1 LTVDDRSLQA
11 ALAACDP
18 HGLEA
23 AYRAY
28 ADQLYTYCRGM
39 LADPA
44 AAADAVHDT
53 FVLATSRAG
62 ELTES
67 QRLRGW
73 LYAIARNEC
82 LRRSRD
88 PDRATVL
95 PVTAITGIPTDEP
108 VSTLPSTEIHELV
121 VTAAG
126 GMEPL
131 MWQLFELVGRHRLPA
146 YETGVILG
154 LPVAQVPVRLARA
167 LGQLERAVGAL
178 LVAQAGRRDC
188 PRLAETLRQWGGRF
202 TPAIQEQAIRHLDS
216 CPPCAEG
223 RWRRLPPSLVAAYR
237 AAPWLPVPAML
248 WPRLK
253 LHCFDP
259 GLASERDAVVRRAE
273 RFDPATGFPQPL
285 PVHRRRRVA
294 PVAVAAAAAA
304 LLAAGTG
311 ALALAGDEPAPAPVT
326 APTAPPAPLPT
337 GPATGGETPT
347 PSTTPTRSVRSQ
359 VARGATPL
367 VAPLP
372 SEPTATPGPTAGPR
386 PLTLEASVEAD
397 CFWNGWF
404 GYRLVVTA
412 VGDQPLDAAELF
424 VVTESG
430 ARSYPMQIEGE
441 VASVRTSLHEGTAE
455 WWVEATSA
463 DEQPAATG
471 PVRGNPC
478 DD

>member
-11 ALAACDP
+11 ALAAGDP
-18 HGLEA
+18 RGLED

-39 LADPA
+39 LPDPA

-62 ELTES
+62 ELAEP

-88 PDRATVL
+88 PHRATVL
-95 PVTAITGIPTDEP
+95 PVTAITGIPIDEP
-108 VSTLPSTEIHELV
+108 VSTLPSAEIHELV

-126 GMEPL
+126 GLEPL

-146 YETGVILG
+146 YEVGVILG

-167 LGQLERAVGAL
+167 HGQLERAVGAL
-178 LVAQAGRRDC
+178 LVAQAGRQDC

-223 RWRRLPPSLVAAYR
+223 RWRRLPPPLVVAYR
-237 AAPWLPVPAML
+237 AAPSLPVPTML

-259 GLASERDAVVRRAE
+259 GLASEREAVVRRAE

-294 PVAVAAAAAA
+294 PVAVVAAAAA

-311 ALALAGDEPAPAPVT
+311 ALALAGDEPTPAPAT
-326 APTAPPAPLPT
+326 AQTAPPPPLPT
-337 GPATGGETPT
+337 GSATGGETPT
-347 PSTTPTRSVRSQ
+347 PSARSQ

-367 VAPLP
+367 VAPPP
-372 SEPTATPGPTAGPR
+372 SEPVATPGPTAGPR
-386 PLTLEASVEAD
+386 ALTLEASAEAE
-397 CFWNGWF
+397 CFLNGWF

-412 VGDQPLDAAELF
+412 VGDQPLGAAELF

-430 ARSYPMQIEGE
+430 ARSYRMQVEGE
-441 VASVRTSLHEGTAE
+441 VASVRTALHEGTAE

-478 DD
+478 D